1 MTSAPAAA
9 LDTVRLFIV
18 DDHPFFRDGLMAWI
32 SQQRNLVSCGQAE
45 TPSNAI
51 RGIAQCKP
59 DIVLL
64 DLRLRDGDGFEVL
77 NALTT
82 WKPAPPTIV
91 LTSSSETGVAEK
103 ALRGGAK
110 AYILKDELGDVLLR
124 AIDVVLKGG
133 THVSG
138 SIHTSGTHVPASS
151 VPKPGLL
158 RELGHREHQVLQ
170 LLGRGLTVQ
179 QIADD
184 LILNVKTV
192 ESYLEGLKTKLE
204 LSDNL
209 ALVRLATIW
218 EYEGR
223 LGYLR
228 SSTRL

>member
-1 MTSAPAAA
+1 
-9 LDTVRLFIV
+9 
-18 DDHPFFRDGLMAWI
+18 MAWI
-32 SQQRNLVSCGQAE
+32 NQQKNLISCGQAE
-45 TPSNAI
+45 TPSDAI

-77 NALTT
+77 SALTT

-103 ALRGGAK
+103 ALRAGAR

-138 SIHTSGTHVPASS
+138 SIHAGGTHVPASS
-151 VPKPGLL
+151 VPRPGLL
-158 RELGHREHQVLQ
+158 RDLGHREHQVLQ

-179 QIADD
+179 QIAEE
-184 LILNVKTV
+184 LILNPKTV
-192 ESYLEGLKTKLE
+192 ESHLDALRMKLD

-209 ALVRLATIW
+209 ALVRLATVW

-228 SSTRL
+228 STQRL